1 MIALLEVLTK
11 YVPPMAIF
19 GIVLVSFELLD
30 RYFSSPKA
38 KLDFAIYLKAT
49 NFGVA
54 ASQLASGLRG
64 VFEKVFGV
72 KHFGLRCIVRS
83 LLFSLCA
90 VIGLSVMALLK
101 ASGTFTALP
110 ETLSSIK
117 VAFNNAGWA
126 ANVIAVSIAG
136 GSLVA
141 DYFNLLKTRMIIALL
156 SRRTHTSAPFLAL
169 IFFSDCI
176 IVFLVF
182 ILWIILAIFVGEVM
196 ATSYFFL
203 HCPYCAPHI
212 LQLEYTLMLAS
223 FHRFPEKF
231 VLLFSTATTSIFSEG
246 IFGVW
251 GVLFFAGLI
260 PSIWLWLYI
269 GSSLIT
275 RFAIRS
281 QKMIT
286 FLKYFLPVNK
296 HPFRSVGVVA
306 ATLALGIYLLAERI
320 F

>member
-1 MIALLEVLTK
+1 MIAALLELLPK
-11 YVPPMAIF
+11 YVPPMAVF
-19 GIVLVSFELLD
+19 GLVLVSFELLD
-30 RYFSSPKA
+30 RYFSSPRA
-38 KLDFAIYLKAT
+38 KLDFAVYLKT
-49 NFGVA
+49 TDFGVA
-54 ASQLASGLRG
+54 ASQLTGVLREA
-64 VFEKVFGV
+64 FEKVFGV
-72 KHFGLRCIVRS
+72 RHFALRCILRS

-90 VIGLSVMALLK
+90 VLGLSAMALLK
-101 ASGTFTALP
+101 SGVL

-117 VAFNNAGWA
+117 VASYNAGWVV
-126 ANVIAVSIAG
+126 NVIAVSIAG

-141 DYFNLLKTRMIIALL
+141 DYFNLLKTRMVIALL

-169 IFFSDCI
+169 IFFGDCI
-176 IVFLVF
+176 AVFLVF
-182 ILWIILAIFVGEVM
+182 ILWIILAIFVGEVV

-231 VLLFSTATTSIFSEG
+231 VQLFSMATTSIFSEG

-269 GSSLIT
+269 GASLIT
-275 RFAIRS
+275 RFVIRS
-281 QKMIT
+281 QRMIT